1 MSQCI
6 VLLKDKIVISDAIIH
21 LLTFV
26 GTVRYPSNT
35 VRCLSLLWFIKTT
48 PIFDAETDT
57 VTDLVNIKREGN
69 ILQDAMLPF
78 CVLSGAH
85 S

>member
-1 MSQCI
+1 M
-6 VLLKDKIVISDAIIH
+6 VDK
-21 LLTFV
+21 
-26 GTVRYPSNT
+26 
-35 VRCLSLLWFIKTT
+35 KT

-69 ILQDAMLPF
+69 ILQDAMLSF
-78 CVLSGAH
+78 WVLSGAH